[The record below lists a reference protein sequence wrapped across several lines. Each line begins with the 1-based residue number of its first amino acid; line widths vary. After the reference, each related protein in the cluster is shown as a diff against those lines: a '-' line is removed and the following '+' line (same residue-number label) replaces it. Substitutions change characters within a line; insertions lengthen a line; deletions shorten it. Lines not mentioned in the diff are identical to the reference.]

1 MKKTR
6 SITTTVTV
14 QPSDEAFVPKL
25 GEVPNETA
33 AEHRRRVVRECLK
46 RYLENPQNRKRY
58 QQGIN
63 AWKRRK
69 RLEKKLKKTA

>member
-6 SITTTVTV
+6 SITTTVNVT
-14 QPSDEAFVPKL
+14 PSDVKFVPKL

-33 AEHRRRVVRECLK
+33 AEHRRRIVRECLK
-46 RYLENPQNRKRY
+46 RYLEDPKNRKRY

>member
-14 QPSDEAFVPKL
+14 QPSDVEFVPKL

-46 RYLENPQNRKRY
+46 RYLDSPKNRKKY

-69 RLEKKLKKTA
+69 RLENKLKKTA

>member
-14 QPSDEAFVPKL
+14 QPSDVEFVPKL
-25 GEVPNETA
+25 GEVPNETT

-46 RYLENPQNRKRY
+46 RYLENPKNRKRY

>member
-6 SITTTVTV
+6 SITTTVNV
-14 QPSDEAFVPKL
+14 APSDVEFVPKL
-25 GEVPNETA
+25 GEVPNETS
-33 AEHRRRVVRECLK
+33 AEHRRRIVRECLK

>member
-1 MKKTR
+1 VKKTR

-14 QPSDEAFVPKL
+14 QPSDVEFVPKL
-25 GEVPNETA
+25 GEVPNETT
-33 AEHRRRVVRECLK
+33 AEHRRRIVRECLK
-46 RYLENPQNRKRY
+46 RYLENPKNRKRY

>member
-6 SITTTVTV
+6 CLTTTVTV
-14 QPSDEAFVPKL
+14 QPSDVVFVPKP

-46 RYLENPQNRKRY
+46 RYLEDPKNRKKY

>member
-1 MKKTR
+1 MKKAR

-14 QPSDEAFVPKL
+14 QPSDVEFVPKL
-25 GEVPNETA
+25 GEVPNETT
-33 AEHRRRVVRECLK
+33 AEHRRRIVRECLK
-46 RYLENPQNRKRY
+46 RYLENPKNRKRY

>member
-14 QPSDEAFVPKL
+14 QPSDVEFVPKL
-25 GEVPNETA
+25 GDVPNETA
-33 AEHRRRVVRECLK
+33 AEHRRRVVHECLK

>member
-1 MKKTR
+1 MMKTR

-14 QPSDEAFVPKL
+14 QPSDVKFVPKL
-25 GEVPNETA
+25 GEVPNETE
-33 AEHRRRVVRECLK
+33 AEHRRRIVRECLK
-46 RYLENPQNRKRY
+46 RYLENPKNRKKY

-69 RLEKKLKKTA
+69 RLEKKLEKTA

>member
-1 MKKTR
+1 MKRTR

-14 QPSDEAFVPKL
+14 QPGDVVFVPKL
-25 GEVPNETA
+25 GEVPNETT

-46 RYLENPQNRKRY
+46 RYLENPKNRKRY

>member
-6 SITTTVTV
+6 SITTTITV
-14 QPSDEAFVPKL
+14 QPSDDVFVPRL
-25 GEVPNETA
+25 GDVPNETA

-46 RYLENPQNRKRY
+46 RYLENPKNRKRY

-69 RLEKKLKKTA
+69 RLENKLKKTA

>member
-1 MKKTR
+1 MKRTR
-6 SITTTVTV
+6 SITTTVNVT
-14 QPSDEAFVPKL
+14 PSDVEFVPKL
-25 GEVPNETA
+25 GEVPNESA
-33 AEHRRRVVRECLK
+33 IEHRRRIVRECLK
-46 RYLENPQNRKRY
+46 RYLENPQNRKKY

>member
-14 QPSDEAFVPKL
+14 HTSDVEFVPKL

-46 RYLENPQNRKRY
+46 RYLEDPKNRKKY

>member
-1 MKKTR
+1 MKRTR

-14 QPSDEAFVPKL
+14 QPSDVEFVPKL
-25 GEVPNETA
+25 GDVPNETT
-33 AEHRRRVVRECLK
+33 AEHRRRIVRECLK
-46 RYLENPQNRKRY
+46 RYLENPKNRKRY

>member
-1 MKKTR
+1 MKRTR
-6 SITTTVTV
+6 SIKTTVTV
-14 QPSDEAFVPKL
+14 QPSDEVFVPKL

-33 AEHRRRVVRECLK
+33 AEHRRRIVRECLK

-69 RLEKKLKKTA
+69 RLEKKLKKTV

>member
-6 SITTTVTV
+6 IITTTVTV
-14 QPSDEAFVPKL
+14 QPSDVVFVPKL
-25 GEVPNETA
+25 GEVPNETT